1 MSPLIR
7 WSTIPRTIE
16 SHREQWSCLQQGLF
30 LLEDVD
36 LFWHRDLMILDLLI
50 NSPSS
55 EEKEHLWNS
64 ISKDVLGI
72 QIQVSKLFSKDTTF
86 TKWQDIHEQTIRKCA
101 RHMAGDIHIW
111 H

>member
-1 MSPLIR
+1 
-7 WSTIPRTIE
+7 
-16 SHREQWSCLQQGLF
+16 
-30 LLEDVD
+30 
-36 LFWHRDLMILDLLI
+36 MILDAAT

-55 EEKEHLWNS
+55 EDKEHLWNS
-64 ISKDVLGI
+64 ISKDALGI
-72 QIQVSKLFSKDTTF
+72 QIQVSKLFSKDKIS